1 MQSPETRSPSP
12 SSYHTDPLLV
22 VSSYLYQRRSI
33 ICYRRATCFVSNWIA
48 VAAGFAQVG
57 AKYPHVEHCEDES
70 RGTCKCLFKA
80 TRRACLELSRYSQ
93 AHIPDTF
100 AQQFKGPSICYYSYN
115 TAQICQR
122 SSKLSRCPDTPTY
135 SRPTSPLRALQPSSP
150 KRSDHDNGASPLV
163 SSLCF
168 LHHKFN
174 SSVRRSR

>member
-93 AHIPDTF
+93 AHIPDILFSSSRDQVF
-100 AQQFKGPSICYYSYN
+100 ATTLITRPKSANGHPNCHDVPI
-115 TAQICQR
+115 
-122 SSKLSRCPDTPTY
+122 P
-135 SRPTSPLRALQPSSP
+135 RPTLAQHHPYEHSNQALQSAAITTTARALWCILSVFSTT
-150 KRSDHDNGASPLV
+150 
-163 SSLCF
+163 
-168 LHHKFN
+168 N
-174 SSVRRSR
+174 STVP